1 MGDGFKTDRF
11 DLTDF
16 PAHLLLQVK
25 CSVSVTT
32 SGSSVQPT
40 GSGPVLPPLPP
51 GLAQNSGSQG
61 DPNFSPLGSGDS
73 GDGGFGSLV
82 RTLKRRQG
90 IFLFTT
96 ALISSLWALNT
107 FRERRFN
114 PDFAGDFKLQIESAV
129 PAEQNQVIGGEGKIE
144 ALARAQ
150 VKSNIPALRALLTS
164 PLVVGPTADRLGL
177 NKRDIIQK
185 LRIEQAEGTTA
196 VMNVTLNWRNPEQ
209 GRLIL
214 ENLAK
219 DYVQFSLVQ
228 RQQSIDAGM
237 KWLDSQAPTILS
249 NVNRYENKLR
259 AFREK
264 NLVVDPTENAA
275 AIIAQRDSLIA
286 QVGALQVDQSRIE
299 NQMKTVQ
306 SGKFSYT
313 PSGAPTPIQQLGRQ
327 GTLIPAAGDSA
338 DRVLEETVGT
348 SSPSSEYQK
357 FEIELARA
365 RATYRDD
372 SPIVKSIL
380 AKRDALAPVVK
391 NQQLDVLR
399 EKLFQNVKQQ
409 DELNRQILLLNQN
422 FRNSPDKLKEFTDIS
437 QRLESAR
444 ANYASYVSAMENF
457 KLEKARFVTPWQV
470 ISPPYFSPDPVSP
483 NVKDNL
489 IRALLFGLL
498 GGAAAAYIRDR
509 TDNVFHTPSDAE
521 KELQLP
527 VLGLIPYL
535 PLEPGL
541 NISKSISKMTAS
553 ERFAIKE
560 SLRSLFTTF
569 RLLRADR
576 DIKLVG
582 VTSSTQGEGKSTSI
596 SIFARTLADLGLKVL
611 VVDADMRLP
620 TQAKYLGVASGEDG
634 FSTLLTDSRSDLQ
647 SLIVRVQE
655 NFDFISSGPKP
666 PDPAKL
672 LNSSRCQDVI
682 ESIRNST
689 DYDIVLFDTPPCLM
703 LADPILLGEKLDGIL
718 FLVGL
723 GKVSRR
729 IAPQAVRRI
738 KATGVDVL
746 GMICNQVSFP
756 TNLNDYGYE
765 YGYYYHYGYSY
776 PDSYKNQGL
785 NGYFKKAKDSYFGNR
800 YLQEGSADMDSSS
813 TVADKVNPDKTNQS

>member
-1 MGDGFKTDRF
+1 M
-11 DLTDF
+11 
-16 PAHLLLQVK
+16 
-25 CSVSVTT
+25 TT
-32 SGSSVQPT
+32 TGSSYQPSGS
-40 GSGPVLPPLPP
+40 GSVLPPLPP
-51 GLAQNSGSQG
+51 ASGQFYGNQN
-61 DPNFSPLGSGDS
+61 DPNFSPLGSSDSGDS
-73 GDGGFGSLV
+73 GFGGII

-107 FRERRFN
+107 FRERKFN

-129 PAEQNQVIGGEGKIE
+129 PEENRVLDSEGKIE
-144 ALARAQ
+144 SLARAQ

-164 PLVVGPTADRLGL
+164 PLVVAPVADRLGL
-177 NKRDIIQK
+177 QTRDIISRLYIDQD
-185 LRIEQAEGTTA
+185 AGTTA
-196 VMNVTLNWRNPEQ
+196 VMKVGLNWRNPEQ

-219 DYVQFSLVQ
+219 DYVQFSLRQ
-228 RQQSIDAGM
+228 RQQSIDSGM
-237 KWLDSQAPTILS
+237 KWLDSQAPEILS
-249 NVNRYENKLR
+249 NVNKYENKLR

-275 AIIAQRDSLIA
+275 AIISQRDALVT
-286 QVGALQVDQSRIE
+286 QVAALQVEQSKIE
-299 NQMKTVQ
+299 NQIKTVQ
-306 SGKFSYT
+306 SGKFTYT

-327 GTLIPAAGDSA
+327 GTLIPSAGENP

-348 SSPSSEYQK
+348 QSPSSEYQK

-365 RATYRDD
+365 RAVYKDD

-380 AKRDALAPVVK
+380 AKRDALSPVVK
-391 NQQLDVLR
+391 AQQLDLLR
-399 EKLFQNVKQQ
+399 ANLFQNAKQQ

-422 FRNSPDKLKEFTDIS
+422 FRNSPDKLKEFADIS
-437 QRLESAR
+437 QRLSAAR
-444 ANYASYVSAMENF
+444 ENYASYVSAMENF

-470 ISPPYFSPDPVSP
+470 ISPPYFLADPVSP

-489 IRALLFGLL
+489 VRALLFGLL
-498 GGAAAAYIRDR
+498 GGAVAAYIRDR

-535 PLEPGL
+535 PLEPGI

-620 TQAKYLGVASGEDG
+620 TQAKYLGIAAGEDG
-634 FSTLLTDSRSDLQ
+634 FSTLLTDSKSDLQ
-647 SLIVRVQE
+647 SLIVKVQE

-672 LNSSRCQDVI
+672 LNSSRCQEVI
-682 ESIRNST
+682 ESIRSST
-689 DYDIVLFDTPPCLM
+689 DYDMVLFDSPPCLM

-723 GKVSRR
+723 GKVSRQ

-776 PDSYKNQGL
+776 SDSYKNQGL

-800 YLQEGSADMDSSS
+800 YIQQGAVDDDASASRSKQE
-813 TVADKVNPDKTNQS
+813 K

>member
-1 MGDGFKTDRF
+1 
-11 DLTDF
+11 
-16 PAHLLLQVK
+16 
-25 CSVSVTT
+25 VTT
-32 SGSSVQPT
+32 SGSSFQPT

-51 GLAQNSGSQG
+51 ASGQNSGNQS
-61 DPNFSPLGSGDS
+61 DPNFSPLGSTDS
-73 GDGGFGSLV
+73 ADGGFGGIV

-107 FRERRFN
+107 FRERKFN
-114 PDFAGDFKLQIESAV
+114 PDFAGNFKLQIESAV
-129 PAEQNQVIGGEGKIE
+129 PEQNQVLSGEGKIE

-164 PLVVGPTADRLGL
+164 PLVVAPVADRLGL
-177 NKRDIIQK
+177 QARDIMQK
-185 LRIEQAEGTTA
+185 LRIDQEEGTTA
-196 VMNVTLNWRNPEQ
+196 VMSVTLNWRNPEQ

-219 DYVQFSLVQ
+219 DYVQFSLRQ

-249 NVNRYENKLR
+249 NVNKYENKLR

-264 NLVVDPTENAA
+264 NLVIDPSENAA
-275 AIIAQRDSLIA
+275 AIITQRDLLVA

-313 PSGAPTPIQQLGRQ
+313 PSGAPSPIQQLGRQ
-327 GTLIPAAGDSA
+327 GTLIPAAGESA

-348 SSPSSEYQK
+348 TSPSSEYQR

-399 EKLFQNVKQQ
+399 EKLFQNTKQQ

-422 FRNSPDKLKEFTDIS
+422 FRNSPDKLKEFADIS

-444 ANYASYVSAMENF
+444 ENYASYVSAMENF

-470 ISPPYFSPDPVSP
+470 ISPPYFLQEPVSP
-483 NVKDNL
+483 NVRENL

-620 TQAKYLGVASGEDG
+620 TQAKYLGIASGEDG
-634 FSTLLTDSRSDLQ
+634 FSTLLTDSKSDLQ

-682 ESIRNST
+682 ETIRNST

-776 PDSYKNQGL
+776 SDSYKNQGL

-800 YLQEGSADMDSSS
+800 YLQQGVSDMDDS
-813 TVADKVNPDKTNQS
+813 TKIAEKVNPDKNNQS